1 MGFEIFV
8 TEEELRSREVKDK
21 RFPTLKSL
29 LTNLLKEKFFAHSW
43 SWADEL
49 LNYQKISTEDAYDKS
64 CCLWLVPNYTST
76 LFRGFHEKCTW
87 KHLQIQ
93 SSPYTHKLI
102 ITYDSANIPVIFSG
116 TLLILAS
123 NIHSYNTRFVI
134 NLNFHRPTKSSSN
147 DIEFPFV
154 IFWI

>member
-64 CCLWLVPNYTST
+64 CCLWLVPNYREVHFLEDFMKSVLENICKFKVT
-76 LFRGFHEKCTW
+76 L
-87 KHLQIQ
+87 
-93 SSPYTHKLI
+93 
-102 ITYDSANIPVIFSG
+102 IP
-116 TLLILAS
+116 
-123 NIHSYNTRFVI
+123 I
-134 NLNFHRPTKSSSN
+134 N
-147 DIEFPFV
+147 
-154 IFWI
+154 

>member
-1 MGFEIFV
+1 M
-8 TEEELRSREVKDK
+8 
-21 RFPTLKSL
+21 
-29 LTNLLKEKFFAHSW
+29 
-43 SWADEL
+43 
-49 LNYQKISTEDAYDKS
+49 
-64 CCLWLVPNYTST
+64 
-76 LFRGFHEKCTW
+76 CTW

-134 NLNFHRPTKSSSN
+134 NLNFHRPTKSSRN
-147 DIEFPFV
+147 DIEFGVHGQFSLCNFFFG
-154 IFWI
+154 FWRKGQKYWMKTERTAFNEDHDHPLKPSAHHGSHLSFHLIRGHIIVASILLCPGRGYYYYPCSDM